1 MSDAVTTVPPS
12 GGAPKIQKINEAV
25 IRIAGNSQDGIQA
38 IGGFLARLAG
48 RSEQEV
54 MTFMT
59 IPSTI
64 SGGPSIFQVRIG
76 SGEVLSAGDEA
87 DVLLCFYDHS
97 YANHISSL
105 KRGGIVLYD
114 ADHVQPNEAFL
125 GSYHHV
131 GVPISSLT
139 V

>member
-1 MSDAVTTVPPS
+1 MSDTMTTVPPS
-12 GGAPKIQKINEAV
+12 SGAPKILKINEAV

-38 IGGFLARLAG
+38 IGGFLARLEG

-76 SGEVLSAGDEA
+76 SGEVLSAVDEA
-87 DVLLCFYDHS
+87 DILFCFYQHS
-97 YANHISSL
+97 YEGHINS
-105 KRGGIVLYD
+105 
-114 ADHVQPNEAFL
+114 
-125 GSYHHV
+125 
-131 GVPISSLT
+131 
-139 V
+139 

>member
-12 GGAPKIQKINEAV
+12 GGAPRFQKINEAV

-64 SGGPSIFQVRIG
+64 SGGPSIFQVRI
-76 SGEVLSAGDEA
+76 
-87 DVLLCFYDHS
+87 
-97 YANHISSL
+97 
-105 KRGGIVLYD
+105 
-114 ADHVQPNEAFL
+114 
-125 GSYHHV
+125 
-131 GVPISSLT
+131 VP
-139 V
+139 VKF